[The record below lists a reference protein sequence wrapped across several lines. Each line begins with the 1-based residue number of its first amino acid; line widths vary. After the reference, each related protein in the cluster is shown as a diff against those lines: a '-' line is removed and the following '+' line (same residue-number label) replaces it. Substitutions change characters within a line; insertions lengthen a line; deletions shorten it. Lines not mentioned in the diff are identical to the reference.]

1 MGRLGILFLALATP
15 GAWAAGYGDGG
26 MYYGLGP
33 YLGTTYYRSGPLQ
46 PYVSPPPQPFA
57 DLPPQPF
64 VVVPAYHQFHDAQLP
79 RASTERPQVL
89 IRTFD
94 PALGVYRDV
103 EVTDGEG
110 VPEEAPC
117 EENGCGNDYMYMR

>member
-1 MGRLGILFLALATP
+1 MGRLGILFLAMP

-64 VVVPAYHQFHDAQLP
+64 VVVPEYHQFHDAQLP
-79 RASTERPQVL
+79 RVSTERPQVL
-89 IRTFD
+89 IRIFD
-94 PALGVYRDV
+94 PALGVYRDEAV
-103 EVTDGEG
+103 RDGEG
-110 VPEEAPC
+110 VVEEEPC
-117 EENGCGNDYMYMR
+117 DGIGCGNDLYMR